1 MHSTRILTSAGASR
15 PNLVGR
21 LAMMWKTWRNRRAVA
36 DLLAMDD
43 RLLSDIGVSRG
54 DIHEALGCRAVPPGD
69 MLSARASRQR
79 QAEIQRLR
87 AARRDSTAVAM
98 TDSAAA
104 GRAA

>member
-1 MHSTRILTSAGASR
+1 MQTTRILTSAGTSR
-15 PNLVGR
+15 PTFAGR
-21 LAMMWKTWRNRRAVA
+21 LAAFWNAWRNRRAVA

-54 DIHEALGCRAVPPGD
+54 DVHEALGCRAVPPGD
-69 MLSARASRQR
+69 MLSARAARQR

-87 AARRDSTAVAM
+87 AEHREPTVA
-98 TDSAAA
+98 TGSATT

>member
-1 MHSTRILTSAGASR
+1 MQTTRILTSAGTSR
-15 PNLVGR
+15 PTFAGR
-21 LAMMWKTWRNRRAVA
+21 LAAFWNAWRNRRAVA

-54 DIHEALGCRAVPPGD
+54 DIHEALECKAVPPGD
-69 MLSARASRQR
+69 MLSARAARQR

-87 AARRDSTAVAM
+87 ADRLDRGP
-98 TDSAAA
+98 AATGTVTT

>member
-1 MHSTRILTSAGASR
+1 MQTTRILTSAGTSR
-15 PNLVGR
+15 PNFVGR

-87 AARRDSTAVAM
+87 AERRDAKAAV

>member
-1 MHSTRILTSAGASR
+1 MQTTRILTSAGTSR
-15 PNLVGR
+15 LSLVGR
-21 LAMMWKTWRNRRAVA
+21 LAAYWNAWRNRRAVA

-69 MLSARASRQR
+69 MLSARAARQR
-79 QAEIQRLR
+79 QAEMQRLR
-87 AARRDSTAVAM
+87 AERRESTVS
-98 TDSAAA
+98 TGSATT